1 MSKGIARER
10 QLRDWYLSRDY
21 WVCRAAGSLGDADLV
36 VLRAGERPKLVECKA
51 NAGSPFKTFG
61 PKDRADLLFAAGLAG
76 ADAVLAHWPP
86 RGKLRFYRPDE
97 WPVPARE
104 RLADGVGPFPAA
116 VEEAENV

>member
-36 VLRAGERPKLVECKA
+36 VLKVGERPKLVESKA
-51 NAGSPFKTFG
+51 NVGSPYKHFG
-61 PKDRADLLFAAGLAG
+61 PKDRADLLFAASLAG

-86 RGKLRFYRPDE
+86 RGKLRFYAPAE
-97 WPVPARE
+97 WP
-104 RLADGVGPFPAA
+104 
-116 VEEAENV
+116 